1 MVPQGA
7 DIVALQL
14 DSTTLRC
21 IIDFHR
27 LGCAWLQVRAAWSRR
42 SPLRRCFVKGDAA
55 CFLVDDLWCPS
66 QISIEMLICANAD
79 DIGY

>member
-14 DSTTLRC
+14 DSTTLRR

-27 LGCAWLQVRAAWSRR
+27 LGSACLQVRAAWWRR
-42 SPLRRCFVKGDAA
+42 SHMRRCFVKGDAA

-66 QISIEMLICANAD
+66 QVKENQHAD
-79 DIGY
+79 TC